1 MEPTAIA
8 HWVILEIFVCMWWYV
23 KSFGPLVAMLNIF
36 PVEKKI
42 VNREIISGEYVASSY
57 YLSRVIAELPLLTF
71 NTG

>member
-1 MEPTAIA
+1 
-8 HWVILEIFVCMWWYV
+8 MWWYV

-42 VNREIISGEYVASSY
+42 VNREIISGAYVASSY
-57 YLSRVIAELPLLTF
+57 YLSRVIAEIPLLAF